1 MTLNIKSD
9 RADRLASE
17 LSALTGDSITDVVVE
32 SLEARLAIE
41 RSRRRKR
48 SLDDLGERF
57 RLLPVLDG
65 RSPEEVIGSDI
76 NGLPE

>member
-1 MTLNIKSD
+1 MTLNINSD

-17 LSALTGDSITDVVVE
+17 LSALTGDSVTDVVVE
-32 SLEARLAIE
+32 SLEGRLAVE
-41 RSRRRKR
+41 RRRRRKR
-48 SLDDLGERF
+48 SLDALGERF

-65 RSPEEVIGSDI
+65 RSPDEVIGFDI